1 MKKTVTQKPEAKIA
15 HMILVEGRGEPKT
28 VHESF
33 EIAYAEAER
42 LAIKEPNRLVRV
54 LQVVAQIRGEVK
66 PVAVPIVVLPKGW
79 GKVNG
84 HDF

>member
-1 MKKTVTQKPEAKIA
+1 MRKKVILEPEAKVA
-15 HMILVEGRGEPKT
+15 HMVLVEGRGEPKS

-33 EIAYAEAER
+33 DIAYAEAER

-54 LQVVAQIRGEVK
+54 LQVVSQIRGEVK
-66 PVAVPIVVLPKGW
+66 PVNVPIVVLPKDW

-84 HDF
+84 EDF